1 MFSSG
6 IFPAIPIQ
14 GLAQEVSLAQEGAMP
29 SAGPLPSFTGQSL
42 EDALEF
48 LGAGP
53 WEILQEVPVRE
64 KSTEKHGAFLFSKDM
79 NKIE

>member
-1 MFSSG
+1 MFFFFVDFPMFSSG

-29 SAGPLPSFTGQSL
+29 GAGAAMPSAGPLPSFTGQSL
-42 EDALEF
+42 QDALEF

-53 WEILQEVPVRE
+53 
-64 KSTEKHGAFLFSKDM
+64 
-79 NKIE
+79 